1 MPMTRIGLQLKWTR
15 VAQQSCFIAQST
27 RLAALGHLHKWHGCT
42 DIKSLGWNPATG
54 WRHWETSFCSAPN
67 YCFFQIKMPITQIWP
82 WGTFASFTNSQ
93 LLNQMITAFVGLN
106 GQLDQVM
113 KQFWLPFD
121 LVFKVGEITGT
132 VIRLS
137 VIRHIWFES
146 NDWILK

>member
-1 MPMTRIGLQLKWTR
+1 M
-15 VAQQSCFIAQST
+15 VAQTSKALDEIEQLDDVTERHPLAQP
-27 RLAALGHLHKWHGCT
+27 LIIG
-42 DIKSLGWNPATG
+42 
-54 WRHWETSFCSAPN
+54 
-67 YCFFQIKMPITQIWP
+67 FFQIKMPITQIWP

-121 LVFKVGEITGT
+121 LVFKVGEITST

-137 VIRHIWFES
+137 VTFDSRAMTES
-146 NDWILK
+146 